1 MSRLSDEEKLSETAQ
16 LLQGVEPTEEYSL
29 EDILAEFGQGAAEPA
44 PEPAPKPEP
53 TPAPEPEPDIP
64 PEPDPANPP
73 EPQPP
78 AEEEPE
84 PPAKPEPPEPE
95 EAPEEEPEEQPEE
108 APEEEPPK
116 ISIEQVMSE
125 TVSAVLEETDDEIL
139 EEREPLRER
148 AERLVLSAAE
158 RLRALRER
166 RKKSG
171 GAWEQPE
178 REEPLE
184 PEPDMDTAAREEKQR
199 CRRLRKDL
207 LHLSIPTALLIVLSV
222 CDGLGFVPAVWQELD
237 VLRGAV
243 MGAGLLVSILL
254 ARPVWLEAL
263 EKLRARHIGC
273 EAACAVVCAVCL
285 AHCVFASIAGG
296 PLPYAACASALLWAS
311 EYGLLLMSESR
322 WESFR
327 LADLGGAPP
336 YGVSVTAAG
345 ACKQR
350 GSLAGFYRTTV
361 RPGPAERWQ
370 VILTPLLLTAA
381 TVLTGVAEGERPNNH
396 PQKLL
401 LSIP

>member
-64 PEPDPANPP
+64 PEPDPADPP

-95 EAPEEEPEEQPEE
+95 EAPEEPEEEPEEQPEE

-178 REEPLE
+178 REEPDEPLE
-184 PEPDMDTAAREEKQR
+184 PEPDMDTAAREEKQLR
-199 CRRLRKDL
+199 RRLRKDL

-243 MGAGLLVSILL
+243 MGAGCS
-254 ARPVWLEAL
+254 
-263 EKLRARHIGC
+263 
-273 EAACAVVCAVCL
+273 
-285 AHCVFASIAGG
+285 
-296 PLPYAACASALLWAS
+296 
-311 EYGLLLMSESR
+311 
-322 WESFR
+322 
-327 LADLGGAPP
+327 
-336 YGVSVTAAG
+336 
-345 ACKQR
+345 
-350 GSLAGFYRTTV
+350 
-361 RPGPAERWQ
+361 
-370 VILTPLLLTAA
+370 
-381 TVLTGVAEGERPNNH
+381 
-396 PQKLL
+396 
-401 LSIP
+401 

>member
-64 PEPDPANPP
+64 PEPDPADPP

-95 EAPEEEPEEQPEE
+95 EAPEEPEEEPEEQPEE

-148 AERLVLSAAE
+148 ASGWCSA
-158 RLRALRER
+158 R
-166 RKKSG
+166 RSGCGRCASG
-171 GAWEQPE
+171 GKNPAARGSSPE
-178 REEPLE
+178 REEPDEPLE
-184 PEPDMDTAAREEKQR
+184 PEPDMDTAAREEKQLR
-199 CRRLRKDL
+199 RRLRKDL

-285 AHCVFASIAGG
+285 AHCVFVSIAGG
-296 PLPYAACASALLWAS
+296 AAAVR
-311 EYGLLLMSESR
+311 GLR
-322 WESFR
+322 V
-327 LADLGGAPP
+327 GAA
-336 YGVSVTAAG
+336 V
-345 ACKQR
+345 
-350 GSLAGFYRTTV
+350 
-361 RPGPAERWQ
+361 
-370 VILTPLLLTAA
+370 
-381 TVLTGVAEGERPNNH
+381 GERIRPAAH
-396 PQKLL
+396 ERVAVGKLPTGRPRAARRPM
-401 LSIP
+401 SSR

>member
-1 MSRLSDEEKLSETAQ
+1 
-16 LLQGVEPTEEYSL
+16 
-29 EDILAEFGQGAAEPA
+29 
-44 PEPAPKPEP
+44 
-53 TPAPEPEPDIP
+53 
-64 PEPDPANPP
+64 
-73 EPQPP
+73 
-78 AEEEPE
+78 
-84 PPAKPEPPEPE
+84 
-95 EAPEEEPEEQPEE
+95 
-108 APEEEPPK
+108 
-116 ISIEQVMSE
+116 MSE

-178 REEPLE
+178 REEPDEPLE
-184 PEPDMDTAAREEKQR
+184 PEPDMDTAAREEKQL
-199 CRRLRKDL
+199 CRRLRKNL

-336 YGVSVTAAG
+336 YVVSVTAAG
-345 ACKQR
+345 RVQAARQSR
-350 GSLAGFYRTTV
+350 GLFTGTTV

-381 TVLTGVAEGERPNNH
+381 TVLTGVVCVGGGKMNQVLWVWSAILSATVPLSLPLTGALPLRRLSRHLARSGSAAAGYQGARAVSTSKRMVLTDSDLFPPGTVELNGLKIYGEEIGKVVSYARDARKRRAEPPLPH
-396 PQKLL
+396 L
-401 LSIP
+401 